1 MTLRLHAADDY
12 ALFCFRYHILPC
24 TFPNMT
30 DEMIEDSAAILV
42 KHVEDCQQ
50 AKGIHDLMTERQE

>member
-1 MTLRLHAADDY
+1 MRPMITLYSVFD
-12 ALFCFRYHILPC
+12 ITPSSC